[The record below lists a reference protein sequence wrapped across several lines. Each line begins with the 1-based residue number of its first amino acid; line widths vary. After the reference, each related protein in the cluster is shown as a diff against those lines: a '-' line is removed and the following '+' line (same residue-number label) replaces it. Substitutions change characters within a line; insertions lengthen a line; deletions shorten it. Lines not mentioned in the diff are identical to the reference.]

1 MEKEEFIKSKNII
14 ISSIDKLN
22 KELIDLKSKYIEAN
36 AKFIRGE
43 KVLAKHK
50 NGVEKFLFVS
60 SLSINYRN
68 DIVYRYN
75 KCKKD
80 GNVSMHEDWNLN
92 NWEISKINN

>member
-1 MEKEEFIKSKNII
+1 MEKEEFIKAKNAIQL
-14 ISSIDKLN
+14 SIDKLQ

-43 KVLAKHK
+43 KVLATHK

-60 SLSINYRN
+60 SLSINYSN
-68 DIVYRYN
+68 DISYRYN

-80 GNVSMHEDWNLN
+80 GTVSMHEDWNISD
-92 NWEISKINN
+92 WEISKINK

>member
-22 KELIDLKSKYIEAN
+22 KELIDLKSKYIEVN

-43 KVLAKHK
+43 KVLAKYK

-60 SLSINYRN
+60 SVSLNYSN
-68 DIVYRYN
+68 GISFSDN

-92 NWEISKINN
+92 NWEISKINK